1 MRIRSLIA
9 GATLLAQSTSVPA
22 LAQDEAKPGVTD
34 AQSAP
39 NVGAANAI
47 PLSMLGFGDREKLC
61 LVWSDGCV
69 TLFAV
74 PIGRAGLFELRDF
87 MSAEGHSVQAA
98 ATGNPKI
105 GCGVACPNGFAE

>member
-22 LAQDEAKPGVTD
+22 LAQDEAKPDVTD

-39 NVGAANAI
+39 NVGVANAI

-69 TLFAV
+69 TCLRSQSGG
-74 PIGRAGLFELRDF
+74 PICSNFGI
-87 MSAEGHSVQAA
+87 SCQ
-98 ATGNPKI
+98 PKDI
-105 GCGVACPNGFAE
+105 QCRQQQPETPK